1 MSSEENENNCLYHKK
16 SGLSAQERKIKRYIK
31 AKLVKKKII
40 SPKTFS
46 RNAHFA
52 STRGIGV
59 RFSDFRYLKWKG
71 SHSVEV
77 YGREGKSVI
86 SVQRDRQLN
95 NDIMFGLHLS
105 GNTWCSPLYCWITS
119 FRGFRKRMQFSYV
132 QFWRLSPSHFILSTD
147 WRKKCA
153 RKRRQY

>member
-1 MSSEENENNCLYHKK
+1 MSSEENENNCLYHKE

-40 SPKTFS
+40 ISPKTFS
-46 RNAHFA
+46 RNAHYA

-77 YGREGKSVI
+77 YEREGKSVI

-95 NDIMFGLHLS
+95 N
-105 GNTWCSPLYCWITS
+105 
-119 FRGFRKRMQFSYV
+119 R
-132 QFWRLSPSHFILSTD
+132 ILSLAYISLVTLNVL
-147 WRKKCA
+147 R
-153 RKRRQY
+153 YIVE